1 MKEEVR
7 SKPRTCGEGRMKEE
21 VRLLPTLKDVKEGG
35 RIFEGGRR
43 KVGAGKMGAG
53 VQRGVQIAPFKSVHV
68 LRFLISREI
77 GFEGF

>member
-21 VRLLPTLKDVKEGG
+21 VRLLPTLKDVKDEGRILVGG
-35 RIFEGGRR
+35 RG

-53 VQRGVQIAPFKSVHV
+53 
-68 LRFLISREI
+68 ISLKTYV
-77 GFEGF
+77 